1 MRTRILA
8 SALIV
13 AALSVGIWTASAWAA
28 APVKETTTSGPFTI
42 SADSCGFPVVV
53 EPRQDKLRIFTF
65 SDGRQILSGSY
76 LATATNPENGKS
88 LSVNLSGQGTFKPNP
103 DGSATFI
110 SNGNTLFFLPGSL
123 QLVHGPIVFDI
134 EASGDVTIT
143 IVSRG
148 VTDVCAVLAD
158 P

>member
-8 SALIV
+8 SALIA
-13 AALSVGIWTASAWAA
+13 AALSVGHWATSASAA

-42 SADSCGFPVVV
+42 SDESCGFPVVV

-65 SDGRQILSGSY
+65 SDGRQVITGSY
-76 LATATNPENGKS
+76 LATATGNGKT
-88 LSVNLSGQGTFKPNP
+88 LSINLSGQATFDPNP

-110 SNGNTLFFLPGSL
+110 TNGNTLFFLPGSL

-134 EASGDVTIT
+134 DANGDANIT
-143 IVSRG
+143 VVSSA
-148 VTDVCAVLAD
+148 VTDVCAVLSDA
-158 P
+158 